1 MLKLNIKKHCL
12 LRNHSD
18 AAAYLRHFGF
28 TQWRAFKLTGDKV
41 TSIPFSDIEKLC
53 IVFRCTP
60 NDLFEWTPNDAK
72 DNTADHP
79 LTPLRPENS
88 VDLRINSLSFAQLKE
103 IAKIVGEKK

>member
-1 MLKLNIKKHCL
+1 MLKLNVNKHAL

-18 AAAYLRHFGF
+18 SAAYLRRFGF
-28 TQWRAFKLTGDKV
+28 THWRSQKISGEKL
-41 TSIPFSDIEKLC
+41 TSIPFADLEKLC
-53 IVFRCTP
+53 TIFRCTP
-60 NDLFEWTPNDAK
+60 NDLFEWTPDANDTA
-72 DNTADHP
+72 ADHP